1 MPKNGTLEE
10 TRSYYQKIL
19 PFYEKESVVRAHL
32 SFWRG
37 LARRW
42 RPRRILEIGAG
53 LGRITAGLAREAP
66 SIGLDV
72 SLEMLS
78 EAARRRGKSGGA
90 HFVAADMRRPLF
102 PAAFDLIVAPGD
114 PLSHLTRLSDRRQAL
129 SAVRRQLAPGGRFVI
144 EGLYRR
150 RGGEMVTPSR
160 DVRHEGGVLR
170 IDEAWSPVGVSDVWH
185 ARYRYRDRRHGKP
198 DETLEA
204 AMVAR
209 SWDPATIRP
218 FFAECGFEIERL
230 WGDFDERPFRR
241 SASRLVA
248 VARRAEDRRARAR
261 R

>member
-1 MPKNGTLEE
+1 MRRQETVEQ

-19 PFYEKESVVRAHL
+19 PFYERESVVRAHL

-42 RPRRILEIGAG
+42 RPGRILEIGAG

-66 SIGLDV
+66 SVGLDI

-78 EAARRRGKSGGA
+78 EAARRRGRAAGA
-90 HFVAADMRRPLF
+90 RFVAADMRWAIF
-102 PAAFDLIVAPGD
+102 PSAFDLIVAPGD
-114 PLSHLTRLSDRRQAL
+114 PLSHLTRLSDRRRAL
-129 SAVRRQLAPGGRFVI
+129 SAVRRQLAPGGRFVL

-150 RGGEMVTPSR
+150 RREMVTPSR
-160 DVRHEGGVLR
+160 DVRHEHGVLR
-170 IDEAWSPVGVSDVWH
+170 IDEAWFPIGVSDLWH
-185 ARYRYRDRRHGKP
+185 ARYRYRDRRPGKP

-209 SWDPATIRP
+209 SWDPATIRR
-218 FFAECGFEIERL
+218 FFSESGLTIEWL
-230 WGDFDERPFRR
+230 WGDFDRRPFRP

-248 VARRAEDRRARAR
+248 VARRAEDRPRRARG
-261 R
+261 